1 MAPGGE
7 NPVPTDLASLCALA
21 RLRLDPSRRDEL
33 TARLTAVVEAFADLL
48 AVATEGSAQEGPDHP
63 TPLRQDTV
71 GPVLSPAEA
80 LANATSTAAD
90 CFLVPRVV
98 EG

>member
-7 NPVPTDLASLCALA
+7 NPIPTDLASLCALA
-21 RLRLDPSRRDEL
+21 RLRLNPSRRDEL
-33 TARLTAVVEAFADLL
+33 TARLAAVIDAFASL
-48 AVATEGSAQEGPDHP
+48 AAVDTDGTDAQDRAAAA
-63 TPLRQDTV
+63 PLRPDTV

-80 LANATSTAAD
+80 LANATASAAD